1 MGPFVS
7 TSKDDKTGQKKSQGR
22 DGGHR
27 HSERGKGECCGFQI
41 AQGCPRGFCVA
52 SSCVLRCN
60 IFFVCCLLGRRSLG
74 RIQQTDINIHIAPR
88 TQTGRRRSRVRD
100 DDDDELVANPQHT
113 PPGRG
118 PFFPAIAFCWFCLAV
133 FWTAKGSLPAC
144 ARARGGGGGGGSC
157 PPRGSLCVC
166 CSGNRANSI

>member
-1 MGPFVS
+1 M
-7 TSKDDKTGQKKSQGR
+7 
-22 DGGHR
+22 
-27 HSERGKGECCGFQI
+27 
-41 AQGCPRGFCVA
+41 A

-118 PFFPAIAFCWFCLAV
+118 PFFSAIAFCWFCLAA
-133 FWTAKGSLPAC
+133 FWTAKGSLPAY
-144 ARARGGGGGGGSC
+144 ARARGGGGGVGLARPGG
-157 PPRGSLCVC
+157 PCVC
-166 CSGNRANSI
+166 VDLDRPVVATFKAMGRSRLAWLNITNPNPKVRKSGAVGKAVLAQDLDFDGSNPFFF